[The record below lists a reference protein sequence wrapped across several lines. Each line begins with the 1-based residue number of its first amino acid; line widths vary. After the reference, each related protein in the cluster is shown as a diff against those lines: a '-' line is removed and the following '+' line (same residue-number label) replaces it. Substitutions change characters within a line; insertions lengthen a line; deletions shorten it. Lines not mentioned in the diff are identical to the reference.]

1 MLKIKLPTM
10 QQFAAFLN
18 TSNLALGL
26 KLSTLFAAVLV
37 FYFQDLN
44 LIFTD
49 ALNNEAT
56 SYLLVIPFLLVYLV
70 FRKRKMLRASISDAQ
85 GQGSKSRLGMMG
97 GILLCTT
104 AVLLY
109 WYSSSTFTP
118 LDYHILTLPVFVSG
132 LILILFNPQTL
143 RQAAFPVLF
152 LFLLVPA
159 PSEIFY
165 GFGSALAVV
174 STEVSNAIVHSVGI
188 PSAISSDYGIPAITI
203 TRPDGTTVPF
213 TVSVAC
219 SGIYSLIGFFV
230 FAAFIAFIVRDKT
243 WKKLAIFAIG
253 LPLVYSLNIIRIT
266 GILLI
271 GYQWGEQL
279 ALDIFHLLGG
289 WVLIFIGTF
298 ILLTISEKAFKTQIF
313 THKETNIT
321 CPTCNP
327 NPTAQ
332 QETYCNDCGRLL
344 KYPKIKLNKLD
355 TAKVVAVILAV
366 TLLVAIQAPV
376 FALTKGPAQILIQ
389 TPQGEQGNT
398 QMFPQFP
405 GYDLQFFIR
414 DTAFEQISGQN
425 LSLMY
430 VYSPQDQSRET
441 VWLGVE
447 IADSM
452 TPLHRWEICLINSPQ
467 THNYQS
473 SATQL
478 DLRDIDILQ
487 NPPVTARYF
496 AWNDTKENQI
506 ELVLYWYETT
516 VFTINNAS
524 QQKHVKISLIT
535 YPENVSASEASL
547 LPMAEA
553 IAQYWEP
560 IRTWNTLALF
570 LSHNALILAAT
581 MAVLLA
587 AIPIFSIFKNQKQ
600 KKLNLLAFQKL
611 SKPNQQLVEII
622 QKTEKSSVANLN
634 KIGEVYQQTIGQ
646 KVRNEKLQ
654 QELAGLEKT
663 GLIKRR
669 VISDQDSPVQGWR
682 T

>member
-1 MLKIKLPTM
+1 MLRIKFPTM
-10 QQFAAFLN
+10 QQFVAFLN
-18 TSNLALGL
+18 TSNLTLGL

-37 FYFQDLN
+37 FYLQDLN

-70 FRKRKMLRASISDAQ
+70 YRKRKMLRSSFSGMQ
-85 GQGSKSRLGMMG
+85 GQGGTSRLGVMG

-132 LILILFNPQTL
+132 LILIVFNPQTL

-159 PSEIFY
+159 PSQIFY

-188 PSAISSDYGIPAITI
+188 PSTISSDYGSPTITI
-203 TRPDGTTVPF
+203 TRPDGTTIPF
-213 TVSVAC
+213 TVNVAC

-230 FAAFIAFIVRDKT
+230 FAAFIAFIVRDKA
-243 WKKLAIFAIG
+243 WKKLTIFAIG

-266 GILLI
+266 SILLI

-289 WVLIFIGTF
+289 WILIFIGTF
-298 ILLTISEKAFKTQIF
+298 ILLMISEKAFKTQIF
-313 THKETNIT
+313 TRKGTGIT
-321 CPTCNP
+321 CPTCNSSP
-327 NPTAQ
+327 PAK

-344 KYPKIKLNKLD
+344 TYPKIKLNKLD

-366 TLLVAIQAPV
+366 TLLVTIQAPV

-405 GYDLQFFIR
+405 GYDLQFVYR
-414 DTAFEQISGQN
+414 DTAYEQVSGQN

-430 VYSPQDQSRET
+430 VYSPQNQSQEP

-447 IADSM
+447 IAD
-452 TPLHRWEICLINSPQ
+452 TPYHLHGWDVCLNSPWRDVV
-467 THNYQS
+467 
-473 SATQL
+473 QL
-478 DLRDIDILQ
+478 DLRDVNILQ

-496 AWNDTKENQI
+496 AWLNNTNGETQLD
-506 ELVLYWYETT
+506 LYWRETT

-524 QQKHVKISLIT
+524 QQKQVQISLIIQ

-560 IRTWNTLALF
+560 IKTWNTMALF
-570 LSHNALILAAT
+570 LSHNALILVAT

-600 KKLNLLAFQKL
+600 KKLNPLAFQKL
-611 SKPNQQLVEII
+611 SKPGQQLVEII

-634 KIGEVYQQTIGQ
+634 KLREIYHQTTGQ
-646 KVRNEKLQ
+646 NVRNEKLQ

>member
-1 MLKIKLPTM
+1 MLRIKFPTM

-26 KLSTLFAAVLV
+26 KFSTLFAAVLA
-37 FYFQDLN
+37 FYFQDLS

-49 ALNNEAT
+49 AVNNEAT
-56 SYLLVIPFLLVYLV
+56 SYLLVIPFLLLYLV
-70 FRKRKMLRASISDAQ
+70 YRKRKMLRASISGAQ
-85 GQGSKSRLGMMG
+85 GQGSTSRLGIMG
-97 GILLCTT
+97 GILLCTI

-143 RQAAFPVLF
+143 RQTAFPVLF

-159 PSEIFY
+159 PSEILY
-165 GFGSALAVV
+165 GFGSALTVV

-188 PSAISSDYGIPAITI
+188 PSAISSDYGSPTITI
-203 TRPDGTTVPF
+203 TRPDGTTIPF
-213 TVSVAC
+213 TVNVAC
-219 SGIYSLIGFFV
+219 SGIYSLMGFFV
-230 FAAFIAFIVRDKT
+230 FAAFIAFIVRDKA
-243 WKKLAIFAIG
+243 WKKLTIFATG

-266 GILLI
+266 SILLI

-289 WVLIFIGTF
+289 WILIFIGTF
-298 ILLTISEKAFKTQIF
+298 ILLMISEKAFKTQIF
-313 THKETNIT
+313 THKETSIT
-321 CPTCNP
+321 CSTCNP
-327 NPTAQ
+327 DPPAE

-355 TAKVVAVILAV
+355 IAKVVAVVLAV
-366 TLLVAIQAPV
+366 MLLVTIQAPV

-398 QMFPQFP
+398 QMFPQLP
-405 GYDLQFFIR
+405 SYDLQFVHR
-414 DTAFEQISGQN
+414 DTEIEQRLGLDLALWYEYI
-425 LSLMY
+425 
-430 VYSPQDQSRET
+430 PQDQSREL
-441 VWLGVE
+441 VYLGLE
-447 IADSM
+447 IAGTP
-452 TPLHRWEICLINSPQ
+452 TPLHRWEDCLNSPWRDV
-467 THNYQS
+467 
-473 SATQL
+473 TQL
-478 DLRDIDILQ
+478 DLRDVNILQ

-496 AWNDTKENQI
+496 AWLNNTNGETQLD
-506 ELVLYWYETT
+506 LYWRETT

-524 QQKHVKISLIT
+524 QQKQGQISLVIQ

-570 LSHNALILAAT
+570 LSHDALILAAT

-611 SKPNQQLVEII
+611 SKPGQQLVEII
-622 QKTEKSSVANLN
+622 KKTEKSSVANLN
-634 KIGEVYQQTIGQ
+634 KLREIYHQTTGQ
-646 KVRNEKLQ
+646 NVRNEKLQ
-654 QELAGLEKT
+654 QELAGLEET